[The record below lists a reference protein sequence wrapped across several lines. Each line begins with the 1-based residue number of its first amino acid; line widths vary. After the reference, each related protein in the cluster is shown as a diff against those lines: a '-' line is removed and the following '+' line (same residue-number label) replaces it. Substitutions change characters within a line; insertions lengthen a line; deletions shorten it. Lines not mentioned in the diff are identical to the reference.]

1 MNNKLKLLSQYHN
14 NYWVKYN
21 IGQALID
28 AGDIHSMV
36 HTRLDGL
43 KSIFQSIG
51 HPYGSLAMVF
61 FDEHL
66 NTLRRGLIELGEQP
80 GTVKERTFYMAV
92 MEKQLITDIVRYSD
106 EGIGQSQACLAMV
119 NNLSNALRN
128 VTPVEITQ
136 GVKAISLGNGEVV

>member
-1 MNNKLKLLSQYHN
+1 MQKIIIRKLFHF
-14 NYWVKYN
+14 
-21 IGQALID
+21 LILTIFTT
-28 AGDIHSMV
+28 GMC
-36 HTRLDGL
+36 LNEGFL
-43 KSIFQSIG
+43 KIA
-51 HPYGSLAMVF
+51 LAMVF